1 MFAAGG
7 IIAGLIA
14 IIVTLVLLTP
24 QYESKSML
32 YILSKTTSVTS
43 FADLQLSSGLTADFE
58 VIATSMPVI
67 DGAIEKIQEEDGITL
82 TRKEIQEMI
91 SVSNTSDTRI
101 LVITAQDADPTR
113 ACIVANAVASE
124 TADQMAYIMKS
135 DPPTTVEEAE
145 VAVEPIS
152 PSVTKNTAVGI
163 LAGILLVGLYLVIQ
177 FIRNDNIKTQEDVEK
192 YLGLSTLAVIP
203 LEKGKPDK
211 RKELKEMKKD
221 HENNKYRIL
230 FGAFLIV
237 FLAAAGF
244 CVYYYATQKQKEQVY
259 EELAEEVKATPEQT
273 PSAEPAKT
281 PEATEEPTP
290 EPTPEVVIPIDF
302 DKLQQRNADIYAWI
316 QIPDTV
322 VDYPIL
328 QSAEDNLYYLN
339 HTVDGAEGLPGSIYT
354 ENLNRIDFYG

>member
-1 MFAAGG
+1 MERFENDEIEIDLGSLIRALLQKWWMFVAGG
-7 IIAGLIA
+7 VIAGLIA

-145 VAVEPIS
+145 VSVEPIS
-152 PSVTKNTAVGI
+152 PSVTKNTVIGI

-211 RKELKEMKKD
+211 RKELKEMKKE
-221 HENNKYRIL
+221 HEK
-230 FGAFLIV
+230 
-237 FLAAAGF
+237 
-244 CVYYYATQKQKEQVY
+244 
-259 EELAEEVKATPEQT
+259 
-273 PSAEPAKT
+273 
-281 PEATEEPTP
+281 
-290 EPTPEVVIPIDF
+290 
-302 DKLQQRNADIYAWI
+302 
-316 QIPDTV
+316 
-322 VDYPIL
+322 
-328 QSAEDNLYYLN
+328 
-339 HTVDGAEGLPGSIYT
+339 
-354 ENLNRIDFYG
+354 

>member
-1 MFAAGG
+1 MERYENDEIEIDLGSLIQALLRKWWMFAAGG

-14 IIVTLVLLTP
+14 VIVTLVLLTP

-152 PSVTKNTAVGI
+152 PSVTKNTAIGI

-221 HENNKYRIL
+221 HE
-230 FGAFLIV
+230 
-237 FLAAAGF
+237 
-244 CVYYYATQKQKEQVY
+244 KQ
-259 EELAEEVKATPEQT
+259 
-273 PSAEPAKT
+273 
-281 PEATEEPTP
+281 
-290 EPTPEVVIPIDF
+290 
-302 DKLQQRNADIYAWI
+302 
-316 QIPDTV
+316 
-322 VDYPIL
+322 
-328 QSAEDNLYYLN
+328 
-339 HTVDGAEGLPGSIYT
+339 
-354 ENLNRIDFYG
+354 

>member
-1 MFAAGG
+1 MERYENDEIEIDLGSLIRVLLHKWWMFVAGG
-7 IIAGLIA
+7 VIAGLIA

-43 FADLQLSSGLTADFE
+43 FADLKLSSGLTADFE
-58 VIATSMPVI
+58 VIATSMSVI
-67 DGAIEKIQEEDGITL
+67 DGAIEKIQEEDGVTL
-82 TRKEIQEMI
+82 TRKEIQRMI

-145 VAVEPIS
+145 VSVEPIS
-152 PSVTKNTAVGI
+152 PSLPKNTAVGI
-163 LAGILLVGLYLVIQ
+163 LAGILLVGVYLVIQ

-211 RKELKEMKKD
+211 RKELKELKKD
-221 HENNKYRIL
+221 HEK
-230 FGAFLIV
+230 
-237 FLAAAGF
+237 
-244 CVYYYATQKQKEQVY
+244 
-259 EELAEEVKATPEQT
+259 
-273 PSAEPAKT
+273 
-281 PEATEEPTP
+281 
-290 EPTPEVVIPIDF
+290 
-302 DKLQQRNADIYAWI
+302 
-316 QIPDTV
+316 
-322 VDYPIL
+322 
-328 QSAEDNLYYLN
+328 
-339 HTVDGAEGLPGSIYT
+339 
-354 ENLNRIDFYG
+354 

>member
-1 MFAAGG
+1 MERYENDEIEIDLGSLIRVLLHKWWMFVAGG
-7 IIAGLIA
+7 VIAGLIA

-67 DGAIEKIQEEDGITL
+67 DGAIEKIQEEDGVTL
-82 TRKEIQEMI
+82 TRKEIQRMI

-145 VAVEPIS
+145 VSVEPIS
-152 PSVTKNTAVGI
+152 PSLSKNTAVGI
-163 LAGILLVGLYLVIQ
+163 LAGILLVGVYLVIQ

-211 RKELKEMKKD
+211 RKELKELKKD
-221 HENNKYRIL
+221 HEK
-230 FGAFLIV
+230 
-237 FLAAAGF
+237 
-244 CVYYYATQKQKEQVY
+244 
-259 EELAEEVKATPEQT
+259 
-273 PSAEPAKT
+273 
-281 PEATEEPTP
+281 
-290 EPTPEVVIPIDF
+290 
-302 DKLQQRNADIYAWI
+302 
-316 QIPDTV
+316 
-322 VDYPIL
+322 
-328 QSAEDNLYYLN
+328 
-339 HTVDGAEGLPGSIYT
+339 
-354 ENLNRIDFYG
+354 

>member
-1 MFAAGG
+1 MERYENDEIEIDLGSLIRVLLHKWWMFVAGG
-7 IIAGLIA
+7 VIAGLIA

-67 DGAIEKIQEEDGITL
+67 DGAIEKIQEEDGVTL
-82 TRKEIQEMI
+82 TRKEIQRMI

-145 VAVEPIS
+145 VSVEPIS
-152 PSVTKNTAVGI
+152 PSLPKNTAVGI
-163 LAGILLVGLYLVIQ
+163 LAGILLVGVYLVIQ

-211 RKELKEMKKD
+211 RKELKELKKD
-221 HENNKYRIL
+221 HEK
-230 FGAFLIV
+230 
-237 FLAAAGF
+237 
-244 CVYYYATQKQKEQVY
+244 
-259 EELAEEVKATPEQT
+259 
-273 PSAEPAKT
+273 
-281 PEATEEPTP
+281 
-290 EPTPEVVIPIDF
+290 
-302 DKLQQRNADIYAWI
+302 
-316 QIPDTV
+316 
-322 VDYPIL
+322 
-328 QSAEDNLYYLN
+328 
-339 HTVDGAEGLPGSIYT
+339 
-354 ENLNRIDFYG
+354 